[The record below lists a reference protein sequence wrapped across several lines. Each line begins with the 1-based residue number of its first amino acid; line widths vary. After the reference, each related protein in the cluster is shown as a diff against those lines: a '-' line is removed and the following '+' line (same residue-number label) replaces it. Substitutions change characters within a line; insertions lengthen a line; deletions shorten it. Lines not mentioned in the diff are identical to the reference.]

1 MCGCGFIHCMHDFN
15 FFFFFCRF
23 GFKMVKIIKLKIII
37 AALRMMEYIYHLL
50 DTLEFQQLLVDYQV
64 ECSIE

>member
-1 MCGCGFIHCMHDFN
+1 MGVVLYIACMILN

-37 AALRMMEYIYHLL
+37 AALRMTEYIYHLL

-64 ECSIE
+64 ECSIK

>member
-1 MCGCGFIHCMHDFN
+1 MCGCGFIHCMHVLI
-15 FFFFFCRF
+15 FFLFCRF

-37 AALRMMEYIYHLL
+37 VALRMMEYIYHLL

-64 ECSIE
+64 ECSIK